1 LPEESNR
8 DSMTGGKFRVLIVDD
23 VAETRE
29 NVRKLLQFESDV
41 EVVGAA
47 RSGKEGIQLA
57 LELDPDVVLMDLNM
71 PDVDGITATE
81 MIRQKAPHI
90 KVVILSVQGDQ
101 NYMRRAMLAGAR
113 DFLTKPP
120 TGDELISAI
129 RRAGEI
135 AHTERAQTAS
145 LRTMPA
151 TMNAGALSATPMGL
165 GLTRGK
171 IVSVYSPKG
180 GTGCTT
186 IAVNLAVALH
196 NEDTRVV
203 IVDSNLQYGDVA
215 MFFNEQGKNT
225 ILDLAPLAD
234 ELDPEI
240 VEGVL
245 LKHSATG
252 ISILASP
259 SRPEHADKI
268 TADQFLKVVDFLRQ
282 MYAYVVVD
290 TATYLSD
297 VTIAAIDVS
306 DIIVLVTTQDIPSI
320 KNSRLFL
327 DLMQTLKIG
336 RGRVVFVMNKF
347 DKRIAITAERV
358 GENLKQEVATIL
370 PLEERVVIPA
380 VNRGVPFMVD
390 NKTQQVARGVLGL
403 AENVRARVAS
413 LELEVE
419 DRFAKR

>member
-1 LPEESNR
+1 
-8 DSMTGGKFRVLIVDD
+8 MTGEKFRVLIVDD

-29 NVRKLLQFESDV
+29 NIRKLLQFESDV

-57 LELDPDVVLMDLNM
+57 KELDPDVVLMDINM

-81 MIRQKAPHI
+81 IIRQKAPHI

-120 TGDELISAI
+120 MGDELISAI

-135 AHTERAQTAS
+135 ARTERAQAAS
-145 LRTMPA
+145 LRTIPA
-151 TMNAGALSATPMGL
+151 AINAGASPASPLGFGL
-165 GLTRGK
+165 MRGK
-171 IVSVYSPKG
+171 VVSVYSPKG

-225 ILDLAPLAD
+225 ISDLAPLAD
-234 ELDPEI
+234 ELDSEI
-240 VEGVL
+240 VDGVL
-245 LKHSATG
+245 VKHAATG
-252 ISILASP
+252 IGILASP
-259 SRPEHADKI
+259 SRPEQADKVN
-268 TADQFLKVVDFLRQ
+268 ADQFLKVVDFLRR

-297 VTIAAIDVS
+297 VTIAAIDVC
-306 DIIVLVTTQDIPSI
+306 DVLVLVTTQDIPSI

-327 DLMQTLKIG
+327 DLMQTLKID
-336 RGRVVFVMNKF
+336 RSRVVFVMNKF
-347 DKRIAITAERV
+347 DKRIAITADRV
-358 GENLKQEVATIL
+358 SENLKQEVAAIL

-380 VNRGVPFMVD
+380 VNRGVPFMID
-390 NKTQQVARGVLGL
+390 NKTQPIARGIFGL
-403 AENVRARVAS
+403 AESVRARVAA
-413 LELEVE
+413 LELDAD